1 MAYLEEYPLA
11 VVQEEHI
18 EDLLVAQEE
27 QDLLVVQEEQD
38 MAVVQ
43 EEQDT
48 VVVQEEQDT
57 VVVQEEQ
64 DMAVDQVEQV
74 EHLEVVVV
82 QILMVITL
90 TNSLDQIVFLSTFLL
105 FQPNLQ
111 HLYKKTMR
119 LFMMIIVRLFRSKSS
134 YL

>member
-1 MAYLEEYPLA
+1 MAHLEEYLLA

-38 MAVVQ
+38 MA
-43 EEQDT
+43 
-48 VVVQEEQDT
+48 VVQEEQDT

-119 LFMMIIVRLFRSKSS
+119 LFLMIIVRLFRSKSS